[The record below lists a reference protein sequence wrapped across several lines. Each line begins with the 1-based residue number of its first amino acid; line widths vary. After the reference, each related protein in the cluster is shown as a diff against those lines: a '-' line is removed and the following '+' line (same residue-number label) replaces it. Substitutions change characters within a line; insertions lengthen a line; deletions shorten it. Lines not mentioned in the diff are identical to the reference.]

1 MKKNKKWL
9 LAVIAAGV
17 LTAALSACGQDKTGQ
32 DTKAAQED
40 TVKAEYKKITAE
52 EAKERMDKDD
62 KVVILDVRTEEEYQE
77 GHVPGAI
84 VIPNETISSEPLE
97 ELPDMDQEILV
108 YCRGGN
114 RSAQAAKKLAEAGYT
129 QVYDFGGIIDWPYD
143 TEK

>member
-9 LAVIAAGV
+9 FAVIAAGV

-52 EAKERMDKDD
+52 EGKERMDKDD

-84 VIPNETISSEPLE
+84 VIPNETISSGPLE
-97 ELPDMDQEILV
+97 ELPDMDQAILV
-108 YCRGGN
+108 YCRSGN

>member
-108 YCRGGN
+108 YCRSGN

>member
-9 LAVIAAGV
+9 FAVIAAGV
-17 LTAALSACGQDKTGQ
+17 LTAALSACGQEKTGQ

-84 VIPNETISSEPLE
+84 VIPNETISSGPLE
-97 ELPDMDQEILV
+97 ELPDLDQAILV
-108 YCRGGN
+108 YCRSGN

>member
-108 YCRGGN
+108 YCRSGN

-129 QVYDFGGIIDWPYD
+129 QVYDFGGIIDWTYD

>member
-9 LAVIAAGV
+9 FAVIAAGV
-17 LTAALSACGQDKTGQ
+17 LTAALSACGQEKTGQ

-84 VIPNETISSEPLE
+84 VITNETISSGPLE
-97 ELPDMDQEILV
+97 ELPDMDQAILV
-108 YCRGGN
+108 YCRSGN

>member
-9 LAVIAAGV
+9 FAVIAAGV

-84 VIPNETISSEPLE
+84 VIPNETISSGPLE
-97 ELPDMDQEILV
+97 ELPDMDQAILV
-108 YCRGGN
+108 YCRSGN

>member
-9 LAVIAAGV
+9 FAVIAAGV
-17 LTAALSACGQDKTGQ
+17 LTAALSACGQEKTGQ

-40 TVKAEYKKITAE
+40 TLKAEYKKITAE

-84 VIPNETISSEPLE
+84 VIPNETISSGPLE
-97 ELPDMDQEILV
+97 ELPDMDQAILV
-108 YCRGGN
+108 YCRSGN